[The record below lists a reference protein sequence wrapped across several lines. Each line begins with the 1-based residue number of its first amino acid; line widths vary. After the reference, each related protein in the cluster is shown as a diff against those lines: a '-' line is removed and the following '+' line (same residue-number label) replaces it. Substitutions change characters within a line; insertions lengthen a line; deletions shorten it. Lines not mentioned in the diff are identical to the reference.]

1 MFFKAE
7 DSCSLRGEETL
18 APVIPYIEASG
29 TYYEIGCAIG
39 ESLKEKMRLLSGK
52 AQALLEAKAFDW
64 RSFASRVEKRI
75 GKHFPYA
82 LEELRGMAAGSGLT
96 LADIILLSSGETV
109 SAAADKCTTVG
120 LLCPE
125 GAFLGHNEDWESG
138 SEDFLYVVKA
148 TPKSGAAYLS
158 LAYVGSLAG
167 SAVALNSHGIAFSG
181 NTILHNEKARQNGMP
196 KDIILRG
203 QVEASSLKEF
213 ERLAMFSPRAIANH
227 SLAMDRAGAMVSVEV
242 STRKARSVWPQGWC
256 VHTNHPLYEGMA
268 QLEERPY
275 QTSLLRYEC
284 ASGMLSS
291 REGFTRDYLERILR
305 CHDNHPDSVCR
316 HPGGKETPDVR
327 TLASAIVDL
336 GAMALD
342 VAAGYPCEAGYV
354 RYTL

>member
-7 DSCSLRGEETL
+7 DSCSLRGEEIL

-52 AQALLEAKAFDW
+52 AQAASEAKAFDW

-109 SAAADKCTTVG
+109 SAAPDKCTTVG
-120 LLCPE
+120 MLCAS
-125 GAFLGHNEDWESG
+125 GAFLGHNEDWEAG
-138 SEDFLYVVKA
+138 SEDFLYIVKA

-181 NTILHNEKARQNGMP
+181 NTILHREKARPNGVP

-213 ERLAMFSPRAIANH
+213 ERLAKI
-227 SLAMDRAGAMVSVEV
+227 G
-242 STRKARSVWPQGWC
+242 
-256 VHTNHPLYEGMA
+256 
-268 QLEERPY
+268 
-275 QTSLLRYEC
+275 
-284 ASGMLSS
+284 
-291 REGFTRDYLERILR
+291 
-305 CHDNHPDSVCR
+305 
-316 HPGGKETPDVR
+316 
-327 TLASAIVDL
+327 
-336 GAMALD
+336 
-342 VAAGYPCEAGYV
+342 
-354 RYTL
+354 